1 MKSSFRK
8 KTIKAK
14 RYSPRKIK
22 SFPRD
27 SRRKRVKPK
36 GKRSVATLLFKIL
49 FNKKVLSC
57 FFIILLV
64 LVASFL
70 IFVSLLSRDLPNPD
84 QLIDRDIAQ
93 STTIYDR
100 SGEHILYEFH
110 GDEKRTLIN
119 LEDIPD
125 HAKQATIAIE
135 DRNFYQHSGFS
146 VWAMIRTLGTNI
158 MRGQRAG
165 GSTLTQQFVKNAL
178 LSPEKK
184 YSRKIK
190 EILISQRIEKRFNK
204 DEILQMYLNEIPYGS
219 NAYGIEAAS
228 QKYFGKSA
236 RDLVL
241 AESAVLA
248 ALPQAPSRYS
258 PYGSNKELLIGR
270 QQYILTL
277 MERQGYI
284 TEEEREEALS
294 YEVIFKG
301 PETNII
307 APHFV
312 MYLREILAEKY
323 GDQKLEQG
331 GLKIYTTID
340 IEKQRIAE
348 EAVKKQAEKNIEN
361 YNANNAAMVAI
372 DPKTGQ
378 ILAMVGS
385 RDYFNQEIDG
395 QVNVTTRLRQP
406 GSSLKPLVYAALFE
420 KGYTP
425 NTILYDVLTNFSASG
440 DPYEPRNYNLQEYG
454 PISVREALAGSLN
467 IPAVKAIHLAG
478 INNVIDLAQRVGYT
492 SLTEPE
498 RYGFSLVL
506 GGAEIRLLEHTN
518 AYGAFA
524 REGEINS
531 VTGILKITDREGK
544 VLEEFKKKREKVL
557 DPNIAKTINNI
568 LSDQGARSFTFG
580 PSPNLSLG
588 NRPSAVKTGT
598 TNNFRDAW
606 TIGYTPSLVAGV
618 WVGNNDNSAM
628 KRGADGSVIAAPIW
642 KEFMEK
648 ALEGSPSE
656 EFSAPEIKETGKEV
670 IDGKLIG
677 IDIKINIEDGS
688 IATENTPEDLVK
700 EVFIERHRPILYYV
714 DKEDPLGPVPEN
726 PEKDPQ
732 FKLWEDAISVW
743 LEKKED
749 EYDQS
754 LLDQAE
760 GIYDPENKP
769 VFSIKNI
776 ENQEVIESGV
786 LEVEVEATA
795 PRGIH
800 KVEYYINNNLLERKT
815 SYPFNL
821 NSDISFLSNG
831 YYNFRILVCD
841 DVLNCSEES
850 MEINLLSSE
859 TGEQLPANLNI
870 IYPGSGTV
878 LGEIDFPLN
887 IQMVSTNP
895 EQITR
900 IELKIKKDAEES
912 FNIIRKITSVLDKSI
927 EVSWLS
933 PPEEKGIYYLEA
945 DFYNWNEIVK
955 TSNRVTLNIN

>member
-8 KTIKAK
+8 KTIKTK
-14 RYSPRKIK
+14 RYKPRKVK

-27 SRRKRVKPK
+27 NRK
-36 GKRSVATLLFKIL
+36 KRKARKKKNGIIGLMLKIL

-57 FFIILLV
+57 FFILFLI

-70 IFVSLLSRDLPNPD
+70 IFVSFLSKDLPKPD
-84 QLIDRDIAQ
+84 QLLDREIAQ

-110 GDEKRTLIN
+110 GDEKRTLIS

-146 VWAMIRTLGTNI
+146 VWAMVRTLGTNI
-158 MRGQRAG
+158 IRGQRAG

-190 EILISQRIEKRFNK
+190 EILISQRIEKKFSK

-219 NAYGIEAAS
+219 NTYGIEAAS

-236 RDLVL
+236 HDLAL
-241 AESAVLA
+241 AESAILA

-277 MERQGYI
+277 MEKQEYI
-284 TEEEREEALS
+284 TEQEKKEALN
-294 YEVIFKG
+294 YEIIFKG
-301 PETNII
+301 PETDII

-323 GDQKLEQG
+323 GEQKLEQG

-340 IEKQRIAE
+340 IEKQKIAE
-348 EAVKKQAEKNIEN
+348 EAIEKQAEKNIEN

-378 ILAMVGS
+378 ILTMVGS

-395 QVNVTTRLRQP
+395 QVNITTRLRQP
-406 GSSLKPLVYAALFE
+406 GSSLKPLVYTALFE

-425 NTILYDVLTNFSASG
+425 NTLLYDVETNFSVSG
-440 DPYEPRNYNLQEYG
+440 DPYEPKNYNLQEYG
-454 PISVREALAGSLN
+454 PISIRKSLAGSLN
-467 IPAVKAIHLAG
+467 IPAVKAIYLAG
-478 INNVIDLAQRVGYT
+478 INNVIDLSQKMGYT
-492 SLTEPE
+492 SLTDPE

-506 GGAEIRLLEHTN
+506 GGAEIKLLEHTN

-524 REGEINS
+524 REGEINPI
-531 VTGILKITDREGK
+531 TGILKITDKEGKILEEFQEKKEK
-544 VLEEFKKKREKVL
+544 VLEA
-557 DPNIAKTINNI
+557 NIAKTINDI
-568 LSDQGARSFTFG
+568 LSDQEARSFTFG
-580 PSPNLSLG
+580 PSPNLSL
-588 NRPSAVKTGT
+588 NDRPSAVKTGT
-598 TNNFRDAW
+598 TNDFKDAW
-606 TIGYTPSLVAGV
+606 IIGYTPSLVAGV
-618 WVGNNDNSAM
+618 WVGNNDNSEM
-628 KRGADGSVIAAPIW
+628 KKGADGGIIAAPIW
-642 KEFMEK
+642 KEFMDK
-648 ALEGSPSE
+648 ALKETPPE
-656 EFSAPEIKETGKEV
+656 EFASPEIKETGKE
-670 IDGKLIG
+670 ILDGKLIG
-677 IDIKINIEDGS
+677 VDIKINTEDGS
-688 IATENTPEDLVK
+688 IATENTPEELVEEIFVEK
-700 EVFIERHRPILYYV
+700 HKSILYYV
-714 DKEDPLGPVPEN
+714 NKEDPLGPIPEN

-732 FKLWEDAISVW
+732 FKLWEKGISLW
-743 LEKKED
+743 LEKKEG

-754 LLDQAE
+754 LLNQAE
-760 GIYDPENKP
+760 GLYNPENKP
-769 VFSIKNI
+769 VFSITNI
-776 ENQEVIESGV
+776 KDQKIVESGI
-786 LEVEVEATA
+786 LEVEINASA

-821 NSDISFLSNG
+821 KTDISFLSNG
-831 YYNFRILVCD
+831 YYNLKVLVCD

-850 MEINLLSSE
+850 IEINLLSSE
-859 TGEQLPANLNI
+859 TSEQLPVNLNI
-870 IYPGSGTV
+870 VHPSSGTV
-878 LGEIDFPLN
+878 LNEIDFPLN

-895 EQITR
+895 KQITK
-900 IELKIKKDAEES
+900 IELKIKEKEGEE
-912 FNIIRKITSVLDKSI
+912 FNTIKTINSVVDKTI
-927 EVSWLS
+927 ETAWLS
-933 PPEEKGIYYLEA
+933 PPEKKGVYYLQA
-945 DFYNWNEIVK
+945 DFYNWNDLVK
-955 TSNRVTLNIN
+955 TSNQVTLNIN